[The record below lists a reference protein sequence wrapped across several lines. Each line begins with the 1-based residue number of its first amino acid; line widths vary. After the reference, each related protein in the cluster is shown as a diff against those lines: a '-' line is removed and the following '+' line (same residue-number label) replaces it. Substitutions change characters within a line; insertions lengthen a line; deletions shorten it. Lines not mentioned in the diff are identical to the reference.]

1 MRIIARALIATAG
14 IAGLIVPAVAAD
26 ITGAEIKAFI
36 SGKTVYLETTPDS
49 ATGTA
54 GQGAIYYAEDGSA
67 LYKTPMG
74 AMWHG
79 KWAIKGDTNCT
90 DWKEKQPP
98 AACTRWDKT
107 GDAYTLIDAG
117 SGKVRAKVVKTAP
130 GNAEKLVP

>member
-107 GDAYTLIDAG
+107 GDAYSLIDAG
-117 SGKVRAKVVKTAP
+117 SGKAAP
-130 GNAEKLVP
+130 RS